1 MSEYINHKVSNRSE
15 YAFRKLIERKGAAAY
30 GVYWYI
36 LEELYESGG
45 KMLFEEI
52 EPISKA
58 LCVRKDFVA
67 SVIKSFSLFQYDSD
81 SFWSDEVIEQIEKR
95 QKIKDKR
102 KEAANKRWINKKN
115 IIVPK
120 KEIDSSPNVIDSSP
134 NVKITKVDKEQ
145 EMKSRERMFY
155 NMLIPFVKTYG
166 REMIREFFDYWS
178 EPNKSH
184 SKMRFEQERT
194 WDLSRRLQTWEKR
207 SRNGFSKY
215 NSGQD
220 KQAANYKA
228 VEAYRNESI
237 QNLKPMDSEEQMPI

>member
-1 MSEYINHKVSNRSE
+1 MSEYINHKISKRSE

-67 SVIKSFSLFQYDSD
+67 SVIKSFSLFQYDSE

-102 KEAANKRWINKKN
+102 KEAANKRWVSEKN
-115 IIVPK
+115 IIVPE
-120 KEIDSSPNVIDSSP
+120 KEKEVESSPI
-134 NVKITKVDKEQ
+134 VKPTRVNKKQ
-145 EMKSRERMFY
+145 EMKSREREFY
-155 NMLIPFVKTYG
+155 NMLVPFVKTYG

-215 NSGQD
+215 NSGTD
-220 KQAANYKA
+220 KSAANYKA

>member
-1 MSEYINHKVSNRSE
+1 MSEYINHKISNRSE
-15 YAFRKLIERKGAAAY
+15 YVFRKLIERKGAAAY
-30 GVYWYI
+30 GVYWYV

-45 KMLFEEI
+45 RMLFEEI
-52 EPISKA
+52 ESISNA

-95 QKIKDKR
+95 QKLRKKR
-102 KEAANKRWINKKN
+102 KEAANKRWVSEKN
-115 IIVPK
+115 IIVPEEE
-120 KEIDSSPNVIDSSP
+120 KEVESSPI
-134 NVKITKVDKEQ
+134 VKPTRVNKEE
-145 EMKSRERMFY
+145 EMKSREGIFY
-155 NMLIPFVKTYG
+155 NALIPFVKTYG
-166 REMIREFFDYWS
+166 REMIRDFFNYWS

-194 WDLSRRLQTWEKR
+194 WDLARRLQTWEKR
-207 SRNGFSKY
+207 SRNGFGKY
-215 NSGQD
+215 NSGAD

-237 QNLKPMDSEEQMPI
+237 QNLKPMDSEEQMPL

>member
-1 MSEYINHKVSNRSE
+1 MSEYINHKISNRSE
-15 YAFRKLIERKGAAAY
+15 YIFRKLIEKKGAAAY
-30 GVYWYI
+30 GVYWYV

-45 KMLFEEI
+45 RMLFEEI
-52 EPISKA
+52 ESISNA

-95 QKIKDKR
+95 QKLRKKR
-102 KEAANKRWINKKN
+102 KEAANKRWVSEKN
-115 IIVPK
+115 IIVPEEE
-120 KEIDSSPNVIDSSP
+120 KEVESSPI
-134 NVKITKVDKEQ
+134 VKPTRVNKEE
-145 EMKSRERMFY
+145 EMKSRERIFY
-155 NMLIPFVKTYG
+155 NALIPFVKTYG

-207 SRNGFSKY
+207 SRNGFGKY
-215 NSGQD
+215 NSIGD

>member
-1 MSEYINHKVSNRSE
+1 MSEYINHKISNRSE
-15 YAFRKLIERKGAAAY
+15 YVFRKLIERKGAAAY

-52 EPISKA
+52 EPISKV
-58 LCVRKDFVA
+58 LCVRKDFVV
-67 SVIKSFSLFQYDSD
+67 SVIKSFSLFQYDSEL
-81 SFWSDEVIEQIEKR
+81 FWSDEVIEQIEKR

-102 KEAANKRWINKKN
+102 KEAANKRWVSEKN
-115 IIVPK
+115 IIVPE
-120 KEIDSSPNVIDSSP
+120 KEKEVESSPI
-134 NVKITKVDKEQ
+134 VKPTRVNKEQ
-145 EMKSRERMFY
+145 EMKSREREFY
-155 NMLIPFVKTYG
+155 NVLVPFVKTYG

-215 NSGQD
+215 NTD
-220 KQAANYKA
+220 KSEANYKA
-228 VEAYRNESI
+228 IEAYRNESI

>member
-1 MSEYINHKVSNRSE
+1 MSEYINHKISNRSE
-15 YAFRKLIERKGAAAY
+15 YVFRKLIERKGAAAY
-30 GVYWYI
+30 GVYWYV

-45 KMLFEEI
+45 RMLFEEI
-52 EPISKA
+52 ESISNA

-95 QKIKDKR
+95 QKLKEKR
-102 KEAANKRWINKKN
+102 KEAANKRWVSEKN
-115 IIVPK
+115 IIVLE
-120 KEIDSSPNVIDSSP
+120 KEKEVESSPI
-134 NVKITKVDKEQ
+134 VKPTRVNKEE
-145 EMKSRERMFY
+145 EMKSRERIFY
-155 NMLIPFVKTYG
+155 NVLIPFVKTYG
-166 REMIREFFDYWS
+166 REMIREFFNYWS

-184 SKMRFEQERT
+184 SKMRFELERT
-194 WDLSRRLQTWEKR
+194 WDLARRLQTWEKR
-207 SRNGFSKY
+207 SRNGFGKY
-215 NSGQD
+215 NSIGD

>member
-1 MSEYINHKVSNRSE
+1 MSEYINHKISNRSE
-15 YAFRKLIERKGAAAY
+15 YVFRKLIERKGAAAY

-52 EPISKA
+52 ESISNA

-95 QKIKDKR
+95 QKLKEKR
-102 KEAANKRWINKKN
+102 KEAANKRWVSEKN
-115 IIVPK
+115 IIVLE
-120 KEIDSSPNVIDSSP
+120 KEKEVESSPI
-134 NVKITKVDKEQ
+134 VKPTRVNKEQ
-145 EMKSRERMFY
+145 EMKSREREFY
-155 NMLIPFVKTYG
+155 NVLVPFVKTYG

-194 WDLSRRLQTWEKR
+194 WDLTRRLQTWEKR
-207 SRNGFSKY
+207 SRNGFGKY
-215 NSGQD
+215 NTD
-220 KQAANYKA
+220 KSEANYKA

>member
-15 YAFRKLIERKGAAAY
+15 YVFRKLIERKGAAAY
-30 GVYWYI
+30 GVYWYV

-45 KMLFEEI
+45 RMLFEEI
-52 EPISKA
+52 ESISNV

-95 QKIKDKR
+95 QKLKEKR
-102 KEAANKRWINKKN
+102 KEAANKRWVSEKN
-115 IIVPK
+115 IIVPE
-120 KEIDSSPNVIDSSP
+120 KEKEVESSPI
-134 NVKITKVDKEQ
+134 VKPTRVNKEQ
-145 EMKSRERMFY
+145 EMKSREREFY
-155 NMLIPFVKTYG
+155 NVLVPFVKTYG

-194 WDLSRRLQTWEKR
+194 WDLTRRLQTWEKR

-215 NSGQD
+215 NSGAD
-220 KQAANYKA
+220 KQTANYKA

>member
-1 MSEYINHKVSNRSE
+1 MSEYINHKISNRSE
-15 YAFRKLIERKGAAAY
+15 YVFRKLIERKGAAAY

-67 SVIKSFSLFQYDSD
+67 SVIKSFSLFQYDSE

-102 KEAANKRWINKKN
+102 KEAANKRWVSEKN
-115 IIVPK
+115 IIVPE
-120 KEIDSSPNVIDSSP
+120 KEKEVESSPI
-134 NVKITKVDKEQ
+134 VKPTRVNKEQ
-145 EMKSRERMFY
+145 EMKSREREFY
-155 NMLIPFVKTYG
+155 NVLIPFVKTYG

>member
-15 YAFRKLIERKGAAAY
+15 YVFRKLIERKGAAAY

-67 SVIKSFSLFQYDSD
+67 SVIKSFSLFQYDSE

-102 KEAANKRWINKKN
+102 KEAANKRWVSEKN
-115 IIVPK
+115 IIVPE
-120 KEIDSSPNVIDSSP
+120 KELDSSPNVIDSSP
-134 NVKITKVDKEQ
+134 NVKITRVGKEQ
-145 EMKSRERMFY
+145 EMKSREREFY
-155 NMLIPFVKTYG
+155 NMLVPFVKTYG

-194 WDLSRRLQTWEKR
+194 WDLTRRLQTWEKR

-215 NSGQD
+215 NSGTD
-220 KQAANYKA
+220 KSAANYKA

>member
-1 MSEYINHKVSNRSE
+1 MSEYINHKISNRSE
-15 YAFRKLIERKGAAAY
+15 YVFRKLIERKGAAAY

-52 EPISKA
+52 EPISKV
-58 LCVRKDFVA
+58 LCVRKDFVV
-67 SVIKSFSLFQYDSD
+67 SVIKSFSLFQYDSE
-81 SFWSDEVIEQIEKR
+81 SFWSDEVIEQIEKW

-102 KEAANKRWINKKN
+102 KEAANKRWVSEKN
-115 IIVPK
+115 IIVPE
-120 KEIDSSPNVIDSSP
+120 KEKEVESSPI
-134 NVKITKVDKEQ
+134 VKPTRVNKEQ
-145 EMKSRERMFY
+145 EMKSREREFY
-155 NMLIPFVKTYG
+155 NVLVPFVNTYG

-215 NSGQD
+215 NSGTD
-220 KQAANYKA
+220 KSAANYKA

>member
-1 MSEYINHKVSNRSE
+1 MSEYINHKTSNRSE
-15 YAFRKLIERKGAAAY
+15 YVFRKLIERKGAAAY

-102 KEAANKRWINKKN
+102 KEAANKRWVSEKN
-115 IIVPK
+115 IIMPE
-120 KEIDSSPNVIDSSP
+120 KEKEVESSPI
-134 NVKITKVDKEQ
+134 VKPTKVSKEQ
-145 EMKSRERMFY
+145 EMKSREREFY
-155 NMLIPFVKTYG
+155 NVLVPFVNTYG

-194 WDLSRRLQTWEKR
+194 WDLTRRLQTWEKR

-215 NSGQD
+215 NSGTD
-220 KQAANYKA
+220 KSEANYKA

>member
-1 MSEYINHKVSNRSE
+1 MSEYINHKISNRSE
-15 YAFRKLIERKGAAAY
+15 YVFRKLIERKGAAAY

-67 SVIKSFSLFQYDSD
+67 SVIKSFSLFQYDSE

-95 QKIKDKR
+95 QKLKDKR
-102 KEAANKRWINKKN
+102 KEAANKRWVSEKN
-115 IIVPK
+115 IIVPE
-120 KEIDSSPNVIDSSP
+120 KEKEVESSPI
-134 NVKITKVDKEQ
+134 VKPTRVNKEQ
-145 EMKSRERMFY
+145 EMKSREREFY
-155 NMLIPFVKTYG
+155 NVLVPFVKTYG

>member
-15 YAFRKLIERKGAAAY
+15 YVFRKLIERKGAAAY

-67 SVIKSFSLFQYDSD
+67 SVIKSFSLFQYDSE

-102 KEAANKRWINKKN
+102 KEAANKRWVSEKN
-115 IIVPK
+115 IIVPEKEK
-120 KEIDSSPNVIDSSP
+120 KVESSPI
-134 NVKITKVDKEQ
+134 VKPTRVNKEQ
-145 EMKSRERMFY
+145 EMKSREREFY
-155 NMLIPFVKTYG
+155 NVLVPFVKTYG

-194 WDLSRRLQTWEKR
+194 WDLTRRLQTWEKR
-207 SRNGFSKY
+207 SRNGFGKY
-215 NSGQD
+215 NSGPD

>member
-1 MSEYINHKVSNRSE
+1 MSEYINHKISNRSE
-15 YAFRKLIERKGAAAY
+15 YIFRKLIERKGAAAY
-30 GVYWYI
+30 GVYWYV

-45 KMLFEEI
+45 RMLFEEI
-52 EPISKA
+52 ESISNA

-95 QKIKDKR
+95 QKLRKKR
-102 KEAANKRWINKKN
+102 KEAANKRWVSEKN
-115 IIVPK
+115 IIVPEEE
-120 KEIDSSPNVIDSSP
+120 KEVESSPI
-134 NVKITKVDKEQ
+134 VKPTRVNKEE
-145 EMKSRERMFY
+145 EMKSRERIFY
-155 NMLIPFVKTYG
+155 NALIPFVKTYG

-194 WDLSRRLQTWEKR
+194 WDLARRLQTWEKR
-207 SRNGFSKY
+207 SRNGFGKY
-215 NSGQD
+215 NSIGD

>member
-1 MSEYINHKVSNRSE
+1 MSEYINHKISNRSE
-15 YAFRKLIERKGAAAY
+15 YVFRKLIERKGAAAY

-67 SVIKSFSLFQYDSD
+67 SVIKSFSLFQYDSE

-95 QKIKDKR
+95 QKLKNKR
-102 KEAANKRWINKKN
+102 KEAANKRWVSEKN
-115 IIVPK
+115 IIVPE
-120 KEIDSSPNVIDSSP
+120 KEKEVESSPI
-134 NVKITKVDKEQ
+134 VKPTRVNKEE
-145 EMKSRERMFY
+145 EMKSREREFY
-155 NMLIPFVKTYG
+155 NMLVPFVKTYG

-194 WDLSRRLQTWEKR
+194 WDLTRRLQTWEKR

-215 NSGQD
+215 NSGTY
-220 KQAANYKA
+220 KSAANYKA

>member
-1 MSEYINHKVSNRSE
+1 MSEYINHKISNRSE
-15 YAFRKLIERKGAAAY
+15 YVFRKLIERKGAAAY

-52 EPISKA
+52 EPISKV
-58 LCVRKDFVA
+58 LCVRKDFVV
-67 SVIKSFSLFQYDSD
+67 SIIKSFSLFQYDSE

-102 KEAANKRWINKKN
+102 KEAANKRWVSEKN
-115 IIVPK
+115 IIVPEKK
-120 KEIDSSPNVIDSSP
+120 KEVESSPI
-134 NVKITKVDKEQ
+134 VKPTRVNKEQ
-145 EMKSRERMFY
+145 EMKSREREFY
-155 NMLIPFVKTYG
+155 NVLVPFVNTYG

-194 WDLSRRLQTWEKR
+194 WDLTRRLQTWEKR
-207 SRNGFSKY
+207 SRNGFGKY
-215 NSGQD
+215 NSGTD
-220 KQAANYKA
+220 KSAANYKA

>member
-15 YAFRKLIERKGAAAY
+15 YVFRKLIERKGAAAY

-52 EPISKA
+52 ESISKA

-67 SVIKSFSLFQYDSD
+67 SVIKSFSLFQYDSE
-81 SFWSDEVIEQIEKR
+81 SFWSNEVIEQIEKR
-95 QKIKDKR
+95 QKLKDKR

-194 WDLSRRLQTWEKR
+194 WDLSRRLQTWKKR

>member
-1 MSEYINHKVSNRSE
+1 MSEYINHKISNRSE
-15 YAFRKLIERKGAAAY
+15 YVFRKLIERKGAAAY

-45 KMLFEEI
+45 RMLFEEI
-52 EPISKA
+52 ESISNA

-95 QKIKDKR
+95 QKLKEKR
-102 KEAANKRWINKKN
+102 KEAANKRWVSEKN
-115 IIVPK
+115 IIVPE
-120 KEIDSSPNVIDSSP
+120 KEKEVESSPI
-134 NVKITKVDKEQ
+134 VKPTRVNKEQ
-145 EMKSRERMFY
+145 EMKSREREFY
-155 NMLIPFVKTYG
+155 NVLVPFVKTYG

>member
-1 MSEYINHKVSNRSE
+1 MSEYINHKISNRSE
-15 YAFRKLIERKGAAAY
+15 YVFRKLIERKGAAAY

-67 SVIKSFSLFQYDSD
+67 SVIKSFSLFQYDSE
-81 SFWSDEVIEQIEKR
+81 SFWSDEVIEQIAKR
-95 QKIKDKR
+95 QKLKNKR
-102 KEAANKRWINKKN
+102 KEAANKRWVSEKN
-115 IIVPK
+115 IIVPE
-120 KEIDSSPNVIDSSP
+120 KEKEVESSPI
-134 NVKITKVDKEQ
+134 VKPTRVNKEE
-145 EMKSRERMFY
+145 EMKSREREFY
-155 NMLIPFVKTYG
+155 NMLVPFVKTYG

-194 WDLSRRLQTWEKR
+194 WDLTRRLQTWEKR

-215 NSGQD
+215 NSGTD
-220 KQAANYKA
+220 KSAANYKA

>member
-1 MSEYINHKVSNRSE
+1 MSEYINHKISNRSE
-15 YAFRKLIERKGAAAY
+15 YVFRKLIEREGAAAY

-52 EPISKA
+52 EPISKV

-67 SVIKSFSLFQYDSD
+67 SVIKSFSLFQYDSE

-102 KEAANKRWINKKN
+102 KEAANKRWVSEKN
-115 IIVPK
+115 IIVPE
-120 KEIDSSPNVIDSSP
+120 KEKEVESSPI
-134 NVKITKVDKEQ
+134 VKPTRVNKEQ
-145 EMKSRERMFY
+145 EMKSREREFY
-155 NMLIPFVKTYG
+155 NVLVPFVKTYG

-194 WDLSRRLQTWEKR
+194 WDLTRRLQTWEKR
-207 SRNGFSKY
+207 SRNGFGKY
-215 NSGQD
+215 NSGPD

-228 VEAYRNESI
+228 VEAYRNEGI

>member
-1 MSEYINHKVSNRSE
+1 MSEYINHKISNRSE
-15 YAFRKLIERKGAAAY
+15 YVFRKLIERKGAAAY

-52 EPISKA
+52 KPISKA

-67 SVIKSFSLFQYDSD
+67 SVIKSFSLFQYDSE

-102 KEAANKRWINKKN
+102 KEAANKRWVSEKN
-115 IIVPK
+115 IIMPE
-120 KEIDSSPNVIDSSP
+120 KEKEVESSPI
-134 NVKITKVDKEQ
+134 VKPTRVNKEQ
-145 EMKSRERMFY
+145 EMKSREREFY
-155 NMLIPFVKTYG
+155 NVLVPFVNTYG

-194 WDLSRRLQTWEKR
+194 WDLTRRLQTWEKR
-207 SRNGFSKY
+207 SRNGFGKY
-215 NSGQD
+215 NSIGD

>member
-1 MSEYINHKVSNRSE
+1 MSEYINHKISNRSE
-15 YAFRKLIERKGAAAY
+15 YVFRKLIERKGAAAY

-52 EPISKA
+52 EPISKV

-67 SVIKSFSLFQYDSD
+67 SVIKSFSLFQYDSE

-102 KEAANKRWINKKN
+102 KEAANKRWVSEKN
-115 IIVPK
+115 IIVPE
-120 KEIDSSPNVIDSSP
+120 KEKEVESSPI
-134 NVKITKVDKEQ
+134 VKPTRVNKEQ
-145 EMKSRERMFY
+145 EMKSREREFY
-155 NMLIPFVKTYG
+155 NMLVPFVKTYG

>member
-1 MSEYINHKVSNRSE
+1 MSEYINHKISNRSE

-52 EPISKA
+52 EPISKT

-67 SVIKSFSLFQYDSD
+67 SVIKSFSLFQYDSE

-95 QKIKDKR
+95 QKLKEKR
-102 KEAANKRWINKKN
+102 KEAANKRWVSEKN
-115 IIVPK
+115 IIVPEEE
-120 KEIDSSPNVIDSSP
+120 KEVESSPI
-134 NVKITKVDKEQ
+134 VKPTRVNKEE
-145 EMKSRERMFY
+145 EMKSRGKEFY
-155 NMLIPFVKTYG
+155 NVLIPFVKTYG

-207 SRNGFSKY
+207 SRNGFGKY
-215 NSGQD
+215 NSIGD

>member
-1 MSEYINHKVSNRSE
+1 MSEYINHKISNRSE
-15 YAFRKLIERKGAAAY
+15 YIFRKLIERKGAAAY

-52 EPISKA
+52 EPISKV
-58 LCVRKDFVA
+58 LCVRKDFVV
-67 SVIKSFSLFQYDSD
+67 SVIKSFSLFQYDSE

-102 KEAANKRWINKKN
+102 KEAANKRWVSEKN
-115 IIVPK
+115 IIVPE
-120 KEIDSSPNVIDSSP
+120 KEKEVESSPI
-134 NVKITKVDKEQ
+134 VKPTRVNKEQ
-145 EMKSRERMFY
+145 EMKSREREFY
-155 NMLIPFVKTYG
+155 NVLVPFVNTYG

-194 WDLSRRLQTWEKR
+194 WDLTRRLQTWEKR

-215 NSGQD
+215 NSGTD
-220 KQAANYKA
+220 KSAANYKA

>member
-1 MSEYINHKVSNRSE
+1 MSEYINHKISNRSE
-15 YAFRKLIERKGAAAY
+15 YVFRKLIERKGAAAY

-52 EPISKA
+52 EPISKV
-58 LCVRKDFVA
+58 LCVRKDFVV
-67 SVIKSFSLFQYDSD
+67 SIIKSFSLFQYDSE

-102 KEAANKRWINKKN
+102 KEAANKRWVSEKN
-115 IIVPK
+115 IIVPE
-120 KEIDSSPNVIDSSP
+120 KEKEVESSPF
-134 NVKITKVDKEQ
+134 VKPTRVNKEQ
-145 EMKSRERMFY
+145 EMKSREREFY
-155 NMLIPFVKTYG
+155 NVLVPFVNTYG

-194 WDLSRRLQTWEKR
+194 WDLTRRLQTWEKR

-215 NSGQD
+215 NSGTD
-220 KQAANYKA
+220 KSAANYKA

>member
-1 MSEYINHKVSNRSE
+1 MSEYINHKISNRSE
-15 YAFRKLIERKGAAAY
+15 YVFRKLIERKGAAAY
-30 GVYWYI
+30 GVYWYV

-45 KMLFEEI
+45 RMLFEEI
-52 EPISKA
+52 ESISNA

-95 QKIKDKR
+95 QKLKEKR
-102 KEAANKRWINKKN
+102 KEAANKRWVSEKN
-115 IIVPK
+115 IIVLE
-120 KEIDSSPNVIDSSP
+120 KEKEVESSPI
-134 NVKITKVDKEQ
+134 VKPTRVNKEE
-145 EMKSRERMFY
+145 EMKSREREFY
-155 NMLIPFVKTYG
+155 NVLVPFVKTYG

-207 SRNGFSKY
+207 SRNGFSKH
-215 NSGQD
+215 NSGAD
-220 KQAANYKA
+220 KQTANYKA

>member
-1 MSEYINHKVSNRSE
+1 MSEYINHKISNRSE
-15 YAFRKLIERKGAAAY
+15 YVFRKLIERKGAAAY

-67 SVIKSFSLFQYDSD
+67 SVIKSFSLFQYDSE

-102 KEAANKRWINKKN
+102 KEAANKRWVSEKN
-115 IIVPK
+115 IIVPE
-120 KEIDSSPNVIDSSP
+120 KEKEVESSPI
-134 NVKITKVDKEQ
+134 VKPTRVNKEQ
-145 EMKSRERMFY
+145 EMKSREREFY
-155 NMLIPFVKTYG
+155 NVLVPFVNTYG

-194 WDLSRRLQTWEKR
+194 WDLTRRLQTWEKR

-215 NSGQD
+215 NTD
-220 KQAANYKA
+220 KSEANYKA

>member
-1 MSEYINHKVSNRSE
+1 MSEYINHKISNRSE
-15 YAFRKLIERKGAAAY
+15 YVFRKLIERKGAAAY

-52 EPISKA
+52 ESISKA
-58 LCVRKDFVA
+58 LCVREDFVA
-67 SVIKSFSLFQYDSD
+67 SVIKSFSLFQYDSE

-95 QKIKDKR
+95 QKLKDKR
-102 KEAANKRWINKKN
+102 KEAANKRWVSEKN
-115 IIVPK
+115 IIVPE
-120 KEIDSSPNVIDSSP
+120 KEKEVESSPI
-134 NVKITKVDKEQ
+134 VKPTRVNKEQ
-145 EMKSRERMFY
+145 EMKSREREFY
-155 NMLIPFVKTYG
+155 NVLVPFVKTYG

-215 NSGQD
+215 NTD
-220 KQAANYKA
+220 KSEANYKA

>member
-1 MSEYINHKVSNRSE
+1 MSEYINHKISNRSE
-15 YAFRKLIERKGAAAY
+15 YVFRKLIERKGAAAY

-52 EPISKA
+52 EPISKV
-58 LCVRKDFVA
+58 LCVRKDFVV
-67 SVIKSFSLFQYDSD
+67 SVIKSFSLFQYDSE

-102 KEAANKRWINKKN
+102 KEAANKRWVSEKN
-115 IIVPK
+115 IIVPE
-120 KEIDSSPNVIDSSP
+120 KEKEVESSPI
-134 NVKITKVDKEQ
+134 VKPTRVNKEQ
-145 EMKSRERMFY
+145 EMKSREREFY
-155 NMLIPFVKTYG
+155 NVLIPFVNTYG

>member
-1 MSEYINHKVSNRSE
+1 MSEYINHKISNRSE
-15 YAFRKLIERKGAAAY
+15 YVFRKLIERKGAAAY

-36 LEELYESGG
+36 IEELYESGG
-45 KMLFEEI
+45 KMLFKEI

-67 SVIKSFSLFQYDSD
+67 SVIKSFSLFQYDSE

-95 QKIKDKR
+95 QKLKNKR
-102 KEAANKRWINKKN
+102 KEAANKRWVSEKN
-115 IIVPK
+115 IIVPE
-120 KEIDSSPNVIDSSP
+120 KEKEVESSPI
-134 NVKITKVDKEQ
+134 VKPTRVNKEE
-145 EMKSRERMFY
+145 EMKSRGREFY
-155 NMLIPFVKTYG
+155 NVLIPFVKIYG

-184 SKMRFEQERT
+184 SKMRFELERT
-194 WDLSRRLQTWEKR
+194 WDLTRRLQTWEKR
-207 SRNGFSKY
+207 SRNGFGKH
-215 NSGQD
+215 NSWPD

-237 QNLKPMDSEEQMPI
+237 QNLKPLDSEEQMPI

>member
-1 MSEYINHKVSNRSE
+1 MSEYINHKISNRSE
-15 YAFRKLIERKGAAAY
+15 YVFRKLIERKGAAAY

-58 LCVRKDFVA
+58 LCVRKDFVV
-67 SVIKSFSLFQYDSD
+67 SVIKSFSLFQYDSE

-102 KEAANKRWINKKN
+102 KEAANKRWVSEKN
-115 IIVPK
+115 IIVPE
-120 KEIDSSPNVIDSSP
+120 KEKEVESSPI
-134 NVKITKVDKEQ
+134 VKPTIVNKEQ
-145 EMKSRERMFY
+145 EMKSREREFY
-155 NMLIPFVKTYG
+155 SMLVPFVNTYG

-194 WDLSRRLQTWEKR
+194 WDLSRRLQTWKKR

-215 NSGQD
+215 NSGPD

>member
-15 YAFRKLIERKGAAAY
+15 YVFRKLIERKGAAAY

-52 EPISKA
+52 EPISKV
-58 LCVRKDFVA
+58 LCVRKDFVV
-67 SVIKSFSLFQYDSD
+67 SIIKSFSLFQYDSE

-102 KEAANKRWINKKN
+102 KEAANKRWVSEKN
-115 IIVPK
+115 IIVPE
-120 KEIDSSPNVIDSSP
+120 KELDSSPNVIDSSP
-134 NVKITKVDKEQ
+134 NVKITRVSKEQ
-145 EMKSRERMFY
+145 EMKSREREFY
-155 NMLIPFVKTYG
+155 NMLVPFVKTYG

-215 NSGQD
+215 NSGTD
-220 KQAANYKA
+220 KSAANYKA

>member
-1 MSEYINHKVSNRSE
+1 MSEYINHKISNRSE
-15 YAFRKLIERKGAAAY
+15 YVFRKLIERKGAAAY

-52 EPISKA
+52 EPISKV
-58 LCVRKDFVA
+58 LCIRKDFVV
-67 SVIKSFSLFQYDSD
+67 SVIKSFSLFQYDSE

-102 KEAANKRWINKKN
+102 KEAANKRWVSEKN
-115 IIVPK
+115 IIVPE
-120 KEIDSSPNVIDSSP
+120 KEKEVESSPI
-134 NVKITKVDKEQ
+134 VKPTRVNKEQ
-145 EMKSRERMFY
+145 EMKSREREFY
-155 NMLIPFVKTYG
+155 NVLVPFVNTYG

-194 WDLSRRLQTWEKR
+194 WDLTRRLQTWEKR
-207 SRNGFSKY
+207 SRNGFGKY
-215 NSGQD
+215 NSIGD

>member
-1 MSEYINHKVSNRSE
+1 MSEYINHKISNRSE
-15 YAFRKLIERKGAAAY
+15 YIFRKLIERKGAAAY
-30 GVYWYI
+30 GVYWYV

-45 KMLFEEI
+45 RMLFEEI
-52 EPISKA
+52 ESISNA

-95 QKIKDKR
+95 QKLKEKR
-102 KEAANKRWINKKN
+102 KEAANKRWVSEKN
-115 IIVPK
+115 IIVPEEE
-120 KEIDSSPNVIDSSP
+120 KEVESSPI
-134 NVKITKVDKEQ
+134 VKPTRVNKEE
-145 EMKSRERMFY
+145 EMKSRERIFY
-155 NMLIPFVKTYG
+155 NALIPFVKTYG
-166 REMIREFFDYWS
+166 REIIRDFFDYWS

-207 SRNGFSKY
+207 SRNGFGKY
-215 NSGQD
+215 NSIGD

>member
-1 MSEYINHKVSNRSE
+1 MSEYINHKISNRSE
-15 YAFRKLIERKGAAAY
+15 YVFRKLIERKGAAAY

-52 EPISKA
+52 ETISKV
-58 LCVRKDFVA
+58 LCVRKDFVV
-67 SVIKSFSLFQYDSD
+67 SVIKSFSLFQYDSE

-102 KEAANKRWINKKN
+102 KEAANKRWVSEKN
-115 IIVPK
+115 IIMPE
-120 KEIDSSPNVIDSSP
+120 KEKEVESSPI
-134 NVKITKVDKEQ
+134 VKPTRVNKEQ
-145 EMKSRERMFY
+145 EMKSREREFY
-155 NMLIPFVKTYG
+155 NVLVPFVKTYG

-194 WDLSRRLQTWEKR
+194 WDLRRRLQTWEKR

-215 NSGQD
+215 NTD
-220 KQAANYKA
+220 KSEANYKA

>member
-1 MSEYINHKVSNRSE
+1 MSEYINHKISNRSE
-15 YAFRKLIERKGAAAY
+15 YVFRKLIKRKGAAAY

-52 EPISKA
+52 EPISKV
-58 LCVRKDFVA
+58 LCVRKDFVV
-67 SVIKSFSLFQYDSD
+67 SIIKSFSLFQYDSE

-102 KEAANKRWINKKN
+102 KEAANKRWVSEKN
-115 IIVPK
+115 IIVPE
-120 KEIDSSPNVIDSSP
+120 KEKEVESSPI
-134 NVKITKVDKEQ
+134 VKPTRVNKEQ
-145 EMKSRERMFY
+145 EMKSREREFY
-155 NMLIPFVKTYG
+155 NVLVPFVNTYG

-194 WDLSRRLQTWEKR
+194 WDLTRRLQTWEKR
-207 SRNGFSKY
+207 SRNGFGKY
-215 NSGQD
+215 NSGTD
-220 KQAANYKA
+220 KSAANYKA

>member
-1 MSEYINHKVSNRSE
+1 MSEYINHKISNRSE

-45 KMLFEEI
+45 KMLFEDI
-52 EPISKA
+52 ESISKA

-67 SVIKSFSLFQYDSD
+67 SVIKSFSLFQYDSE
-81 SFWSDEVIEQIEKR
+81 SFWSNEVIEQIEKR
-95 QKIKDKR
+95 QKLKDKR
-102 KEAANKRWINKKN
+102 KEAANKRWINEKN
-115 IIVPK
+115 IIVPE
-120 KEIDSSPNVIDSSP
+120 KEIDSSP

-145 EMKSRERMFY
+145 EMKSRERLFY

-215 NSGQD
+215 NTD
-220 KQAANYKA
+220 KSEANYKA